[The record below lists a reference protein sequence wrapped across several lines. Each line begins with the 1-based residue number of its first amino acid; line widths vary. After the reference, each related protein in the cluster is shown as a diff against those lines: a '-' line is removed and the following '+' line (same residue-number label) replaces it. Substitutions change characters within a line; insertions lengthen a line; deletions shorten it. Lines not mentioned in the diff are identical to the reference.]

1 MVGQISGEVIE
12 RIKAVVGPKGW
23 IADAAD
29 IAPYLEEQRGT
40 FHGATALVVRPA
52 TTAEVAAVV
61 ELCAASQTPIVPQG
75 GNTGL
80 CGGAVPH
87 EHGGELLLS
96 LSRLDAIRAIDP
108 ANNTITVEAGCVLAD
123 IQAAAAAA
131 DRLFPLSLAAQGS
144 CQIGGNLSTNAGGTS
159 VLRYGSARALTLG
172 LEVVLAN
179 GRVWDG
185 LRGLRKDNSGYDLKQ
200 VFIGAEGTLGVI
212 TAAVLELYP
221 RQHASVCAWIAVRDV
236 AAGVDVLHIMRAA
249 SGDAVSAWELMP
261 RLGLEF
267 TLRHIPGVTD
277 PLERAYPWYVL
288 AELSWNRT
296 EQELRD
302 TVVETL
308 GAAQQSGLVLDAVL
322 ASSEAQAQALWRIR
336 ESLPEAEK
344 HEGSAIK
351 HDVSVPL
358 SRVAEFV
365 ERASAAVRRE
375 VAEVRIVAFGHLGDG
390 NVHFNLQQPAGG
402 DGAAFLAWC
411 DVINR
416 VVHDI
421 AVSLGGSVSAEH
433 GIGRLK
439 RHDMRRYKSDTE
451 LALMRALKQALDP
464 DGIMNPGKLI

>member
-1 MVGQISGEVIE
+1 MAGQISGEVLE

-29 IAPYLEEQRGT
+29 IAPYLEEQRGA
-40 FHGATALVVRPA
+40 FHGATPLVVRPA

-61 ELCAASQTPIVPQG
+61 ELCAASRTPIVPQG

-96 LSRLDAIRAIDP
+96 LSRLNDIRAIDS

-131 DRLFPLSLAAQGS
+131 NRLFPLSLAAEES

-172 LEVVLAN
+172 LEVVLPD

-200 VFIGAEGTLGVI
+200 VFIGAEGTLGLI
-212 TAAVLELYP
+212 TAAVLELFP
-221 RQHASVCAWIAVRDV
+221 RPRSSVCALIAVRDV
-236 AAGVDVLHIMRAA
+236 AAGVELLHIVRET
-249 SGDAVSAWELMP
+249 SGDAVSAWELIP
-261 RLGLEF
+261 RIGLEF
-267 TLRHIPGVTD
+267 TLRHVSGITE
-277 PLERAYPWYVL
+277 PLERAYSWYVL
-288 AELSWNRT
+288 AEWSWSRA
-296 EQELRD
+296 EHELRD
-302 TVVETL
+302 TVAETL
-308 GAAQQSGLVLDAVL
+308 GAAQESGLVLDAAL
-322 ASSEAQAQALWRIR
+322 AASEAQAQALWRIR
-336 ESLPEAEK
+336 ETLPEAEK

-351 HDVSVPL
+351 HDISVPL

-365 ERASAAVRRE
+365 DQASAAVRRE
-375 VAEVRIVAFGHLGDG
+375 VADARIVAFGHLGDG
-390 NVHFNLQQPAGG
+390 NIHFNLQQPAGG
-402 DGAAFLAWC
+402 DGESFLARR

-416 VVHDI
+416 VIHDI

-439 RHDMRRYKSDTE
+439 REDMRRYKSEAE
-451 LALMRALKQALDP
+451 LDLMRALKQALDP
-464 DGIMNPGKLI
+464 DGIMNPGKVI

>member
-1 MVGQISGEVIE
+1 MAGQISSEVIE

-40 FHGATALVVRPA
+40 FHGATPLVVRPA

-87 EHGGELLLS
+87 EHGGELLLT
-96 LSRLDAIRAIDP
+96 LSRLNAIRGIDP

-131 DRLFPLSLAAQGS
+131 NRLFPISLAAEGS

-212 TAAVLELYP
+212 TAAVLELFP

-236 AAGVDVLHIMRAA
+236 AAGVELLHIMRAA
-249 SGDAVSAWELMP
+249 SGEAVSAWELMP

-267 TLRHIPGVTD
+267 TLSHVSGVTD
-277 PLERAYPWYVL
+277 PLERVYPWYVL
-288 AELSWNRT
+288 AELSWNRA
-296 EQELRD
+296 EHELRD
-302 TVVETL
+302 TVAETL
-308 GAAQQSGLVLDAVL
+308 GAARESGLVLDAVL
-322 ASSEAQAQALWRIR
+322 ASSEAQARALWRIR
-336 ESLPEAEK
+336 ETLPEAEK

-358 SRVAEFV
+358 SHVAEFV

-375 VAEVRIVAFGHLGDG
+375 VADVRIVAFGHLGDG
-390 NVHFNLQQPAGG
+390 NVHFNLQQPVGS
-402 DGAAFLAWC
+402 DGEVFLARR
-411 DVINR
+411 DATNR

-433 GIGRLK
+433 GVGRLK
-439 RHDMRRYKSDTE
+439 RDDVRRYKSEAE
-451 LALMRALKQALDP
+451 LDLMRALKQALDP
-464 DGIMNPGKLI
+464 DGIMNPGKVI